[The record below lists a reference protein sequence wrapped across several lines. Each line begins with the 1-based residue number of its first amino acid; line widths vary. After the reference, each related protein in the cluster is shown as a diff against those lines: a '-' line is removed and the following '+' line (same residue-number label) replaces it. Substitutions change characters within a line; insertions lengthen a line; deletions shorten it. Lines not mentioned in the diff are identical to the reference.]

1 MLAYDHEYGQDIE
14 FIIPMYQFKEIVDM
28 LDIYMF
34 ENFKDDG
41 YLEEISGE
49 HIPPIFSSTQ
59 EQQII
64 SIENYYHGNVIDLIN
79 VNIHSETTSLLWH
92 MQNDNQYQSQYI
104 WIVDRADTRQPAYLD
119 VDDILTDDPDFC
131 FLRKCYTEWLNS
143 NYKNGN
149 YVERDGKVS
158 PLKSWAKQV
167 VLRDRNAT
175 KILDT

>member
-1 MLAYDHEYGQDIE
+1 MYKFKIKYNGDWHN
-14 FIIPMYQFKEIVDM
+14 IPANVDTVDL
-28 LDIYMF
+28 LDDYLNI
-34 ENFKDDG
+34 NFSG
-41 YLEEISGE
+41 NSYLEEIHGE
-49 HIPPIFSSTQ
+49 HIPVSETAKSPMEILL
-59 EQQII
+59 
-64 SIENYYHGNVIDLIN
+64 IENYYHGNVIDLIN